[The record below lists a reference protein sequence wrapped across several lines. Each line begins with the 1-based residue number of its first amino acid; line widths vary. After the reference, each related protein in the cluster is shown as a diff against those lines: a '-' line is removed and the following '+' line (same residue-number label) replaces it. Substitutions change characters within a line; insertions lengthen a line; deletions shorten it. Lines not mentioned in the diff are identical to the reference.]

1 MKRFISLIL
10 VALLLITA
18 GVAIAEEGTR
28 TDEAPGF
35 EWEMHGETMADT
47 LHDGDIL
54 YVEKKDIADFRR
66 FDIVAVHY
74 PNRGDDIFVKRLVG
88 LPGDVVELR
97 DGYLFVNGEQYDE
110 PYIRDEYRTG
120 IATNYRPFTVPD
132 GSYFVMGDHRNNSRD
147 SRSMSTG
154 PIPAEMMIGV
164 VTAVNGAAVPG
175 TADASTVLYYHPDGG
190 EYYHLDPNCR
200 SVHPNYLPL
209 EGMFT
214 YAQVNGEPYAA
225 LEPCNVCGAPQR

>member
-1 MKRFISLIL
+1 MTLKRFISLIL

-18 GVAIAEEGTR
+18 GVATAEEGTR

-35 EWEMHGETMADT
+35 ELEMHGETMADT

-97 DGYLFVNGEQYDE
+97 DGYLFVNGE
-110 PYIRDEYRTG
+110 
-120 IATNYRPFTVPD
+120 
-132 GSYFVMGDHRNNSRD
+132 
-147 SRSMSTG
+147 
-154 PIPAEMMIGV
+154 
-164 VTAVNGAAVPG
+164 
-175 TADASTVLYYHPDGG
+175 
-190 EYYHLDPNCR
+190 
-200 SVHPNYLPL
+200 
-209 EGMFT
+209 
-214 YAQVNGEPYAA
+214 PYAA